1 MARVNASTYVK
12 KMEDGTFW
20 IAEIPIGSIN
30 GSNKTFT
37 LSYTPN
43 PLTDI
48 EYEINGQTVLYTTD
62 FTVSGDTLTTV
73 YAYPTGTTHFIRYRC
88 EPSL

>member
-1 MARVNASTYVK
+1 MARTTSSPYIVK
-12 KMEDGTFW
+12 MSDGSFW
-20 IAEIPIGSIN
+20 VEETPVGSVN

-37 LSYTPN
+37 LSATPY
-43 PLTDI
+43 PLSSI

-73 YAYPTGTTHFIRYRC
+73 YAYPAGTTHFVRYRC
-88 EPSL
+88 EPV